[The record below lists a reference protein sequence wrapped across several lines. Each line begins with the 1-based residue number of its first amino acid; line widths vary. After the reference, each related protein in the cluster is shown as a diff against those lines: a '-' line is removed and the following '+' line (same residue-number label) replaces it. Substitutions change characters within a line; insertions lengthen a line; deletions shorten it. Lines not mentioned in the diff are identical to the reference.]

1 MTAKNFLSIYA
12 ILILIYGVV
21 FLFLPGT
28 AYDLYGLA
36 DQSTPLA
43 TNLLGGLGGVFIGAG
58 IMGWLARDASASR
71 GRKAIL
77 VFIALS
83 SAIFLVRNIMGLAS
97 GAGMGTMSYVDLIL
111 QALFTIGGGYLVSKE
126 NTD

>member
-1 MTAKNFLSIYA
+1 MTAKNFLSLYA
-12 ILILIYGVV
+12 IIALIYGIV

-36 DQSTPLA
+36 DQSSPLS
-43 TNLLGGLGGVFIGAG
+43 TNLLGGLGGLFIAGA
-58 IMGWLARDASASR
+58 IMGWLARDASISR

-77 VFIALS
+77 VFITLS
-83 SAIFLVRNIMGLAS
+83 SAIFLIRNIMGLAG
-97 GAGMGTMSYVDLIL
+97 GASFGTISYIDLIV
-111 QALFTIGGGYLVSKE
+111 QALFTIGGGYLVMKE